1 MRSLLKKYLIIFVS
15 IYLIGSLDLGL
26 LVSTDN
32 QEIFFAAV
40 VLFLMLLVKPFIDAL
55 MLPINL
61 LTLNLSNWLLFISFV
76 FVWSVITPGVKFI
89 AFNFPKVILASV
101 QISSMMIPYW
111 FSVILMSLLLVLTIK
126 FLNWILK

>member
-32 QEIFFAAV
+32 QEIFFAAA
-40 VLFLMLLVKPFIDAL
+40 VLFLMLLVKPFIDVL
-55 MLPINL
+55 MLPVNL

-76 FVWSVITPGVKFI
+76 FVWSVIAPGVNFI
-89 AFNFPKVILASV
+89 AFNFPKVKFASV

-126 FLNWILK
+126 FLNWIMK